1 MPALFVVM
9 WSSGFVGAKLGLPH
23 AEPFTFLLV
32 RFVLVI
38 ALLAVVAFV
47 TRAPWPQDWRLAGHL
62 AVSGTLVHG
71 IYLGG
76 VYSALAAGLPAALA
90 ALITGLQPI
99 LTAIAA
105 GPALGER
112 LSRRQWLGLV
122 LGLLGVAMVLS
133 TKVIGLRPQ
142 GFGWGAVAL
151 VFAALFAIT
160 AGTLYQKRFCTGMD
174 LRTGTLVQYVAA
186 LLFVLPVALLFETMK
201 IDWTGEFVLSLA
213 WLVLVLSFGA
223 ISLLM
228 TMIRLG
234 GATRVSSLF

>member
-1 MPALFVVM
+1 
-9 WSSGFVGAKLGLPH
+9 
-23 AEPFTFLLV
+23 
-32 RFVLVI
+32 
-38 ALLAVVAFV
+38 
-47 TRAPWPQDWRLAGHL
+47 
-62 AVSGTLVHG
+62 
-71 IYLGG
+71 
-76 VYSALAAGLPAALA
+76 
-90 ALITGLQPI
+90 
-99 LTAIAA
+99 
-105 GPALGER
+105 
-112 LSRRQWLGLV
+112 V

-174 LRTGTLVQYVAA
+174 LRTGALVQYMAA
-186 LLFVLPVALLFETMK
+186 LLFVLPIAVLFETMK

-234 GATRVSSLF
+234 GAPRVSSLFYLTPPTTAVMAWAAFGERLGPIALAGMVVASLGVALVVSRRG